1 MREKLYSQRETLISF
16 PKSWDS
22 RWTRETWQVCYMS

>member
-22 RWTRETWQVCYMS
+22 RWIV